1 MLVHI
6 FLPFTPIPN
15 NLALYGFM
23 LQSVQWSNT
32 VLKFCMPFMLHY
44 SRFSQPSLHSL
55 PRNAQT
61 LISASQHSTHL
72 LRLTSRYFLSGTFTT
87 LPCFLFHA
95 PIWWYY
101 TSLTAVFTMHLSNI
115 SNSPPRL
122 TVVLCFSTSLQLNGL
137 ALASEM
143 GVGVIINSQCLMLH
157 SLNGMVPGIAIC
169 LMNVWLDDLIP
180 EHLLN

>member
-1 MLVHI
+1 
-6 FLPFTPIPN
+6 
-15 NLALYGFM
+15 M

-169 LMNVWLDDLIP
+169 LMNVWLDDLIS
-180 EHLLN
+180 EHLYAKYF